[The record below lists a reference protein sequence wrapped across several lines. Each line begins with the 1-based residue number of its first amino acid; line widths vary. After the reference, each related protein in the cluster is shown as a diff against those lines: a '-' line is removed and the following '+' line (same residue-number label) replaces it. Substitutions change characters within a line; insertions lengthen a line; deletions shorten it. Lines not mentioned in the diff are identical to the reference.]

1 MLGFM
6 RKHANSTAVKALYVL
21 IIGVFIS
28 WGASIMVG
36 GGSKVN
42 VAAMVNG
49 EPITAQEY
57 ARAFENMQRVYQQ
70 VYRDNF
76 TAQVAAQLNLR
87 QRALD
92 DLVND
97 VLLRREARRLG
108 LQVTDEEVRD
118 AILNVPSF
126 RTGDRFDRTRYVA
139 ALRSNRTTPT
149 EFEESQRQ
157 SLLITKLENLVT
169 DGITVSD
176 REVRDLYNLDHE
188 QIDVSFVKLP
198 YEKYKAAATVTDAEV
213 NEFYEK
219 NMELFRQPDMV
230 GVTYVTYA
238 PKEIEASVPVTDES
252 VQAYYDA
259 HQSDFATPEK
269 AHLREILFVVPGDAD
284 DAARAAIRKTADD
297 VLAQAKT
304 GDFAALAREHSGDPL
319 TKDSGG
325 DLGFVEQ
332 GKLDATLDDAGF
344 ALSPGQVS
352 DVLETSRGFAIL
364 KLEEKQAAGT
374 QPLAEVHDQIT
385 TTLREAGADQAARDA
400 VDADL
405 QAAKGGASLDQLA
418 TKRGLK
424 ANTVPPVP
432 HGKPL
437 PGVIGP
443 ALLAAAFALDTGAVD
458 EVVGTEPPFYLLKV
472 DQKVEST
479 IPPLEEARARI
490 VETLKEKKAQ
500 AAARADA
507 DALLAA
513 AKGGTGTAALAEAAK
528 AKGLAVEDS
537 GPFTRS
543 QPIPKL
549 GGAPIKDELFALSP
563 AAPFATVH
571 ELGDAAVVIAL
582 KQRMPADE
590 TALADASA
598 NLRDSAISRKRSAAL
613 EAYRDMLRQRA
624 DISVNPDIVSGAR
637 T

>member
-1 MLGFM
+1 M
-6 RKHANSTAVKALYVL
+6 RKHANSTAVKALYIL

-28 WGASIMVG
+28 WGASIMIG

-108 LQVTDEEVRD
+108 LQVTDDEVRD

-126 RTGDRFDRTRYVA
+126 RTGDRFDRTRYVQ
-139 ALRSNRTTPT
+139 ALRSNRTSPA

-188 QIDVSFVKLP
+188 QIDVSFVKVP
-198 YEKYKAAATVTDAEV
+198 YEKYKADVKVSDAEV

-230 GVTYVTYA
+230 AVTYVTYS
-238 PKEIEASVPVTDES
+238 PKDLEASVPVTDES

-325 DLGFVEQ
+325 DLGLVEQ
-332 GKLDATLDDAGF
+332 GKLDATLDDAAF

-352 DVLETSRGFAIL
+352 DVLETPRGFAIL
-364 KLEEKQAAGT
+364 KLEEKEAAGT
-374 QPLAEVHDQIT
+374 QPLAEVRDQIT
-385 TTLREAGADQAARDA
+385 TTLRQAGADQAARDA

-405 QAAKGGASLDQLA
+405 QAAKSGAGLDQLA
-418 TKRGLK
+418 AKRGLK

-437 PGVIGP
+437 PGVTGP
-443 ALLAAAFALDTGAVD
+443 ALLAAAFALDAGAVD
-458 EVVGTEPPFYLLKV
+458 EVVGTEPPYYLLKV

-490 VETLKEKKAQ
+490 VETLKDKKAQ
-500 AAARADA
+500 AAARIAADE
-507 DALLAA
+507 LLAV
-513 AKGGTGTAALAEAAK
+513 AKSPRGMAALAEVAK
-528 AKGLAVEDS
+528 SKGLTVEES

-549 GGAPIKDELFALSP
+549 GGVPIKDELFALSP
-563 AAPFATVH
+563 AAPFTAVH
-571 ELGDAAVVIAL
+571 ELADAAVVIGL
-582 KQRMPADE
+582 KERLPADE
-590 TALADASA
+590 AALADARA
-598 NLRDSAISRKRSAAL
+598 NLRDSAISRKRTATL

-624 DISVNPDIVSGAR
+624 DISVNPDVVSGAR